1 MDNLL
6 LSLPTYVDARPIIM
20 QSLRRLV
27 ETSRQAVEQ
36 LAHSYRGF
44 NVGAAMLAESVDG
57 DHAEIFSRGNH
68 TPYAGAPWGCAE
80 KRTIEHIEEMGL
92 SRVLAISVAG
102 PPYSSPE
109 HGIDAP
115 TCQPCMR
122 CIGLLGESS
131 VVTSDTLLVTT
142 STGEDF
148 YEVSTVGSLLA
159 SHEIRL
165 AV

>member
-6 LSLPTYVDARPIIM
+6 LSLPMYVDARPIVV

-27 ETSRQAVEQ
+27 ETSRQAAEQ

-44 NVGAAMLAESVDG
+44 DVGAAMLAQSADG
-57 DHAEIFSRGNH
+57 SHSQIFSRGNH
-68 TPYAGAPWGCAE
+68 TPYAGAAWGCAE
-80 KRTIEHIEEMGL
+80 KRTIEHIEEEGL
-92 SRVLAISVAG
+92 SKVLAISVTG
-102 PPYSSPE
+102 PPYSNPD

-122 CIGLLGESS
+122 CIGLLGESP
-131 VVTSDTLLVTT
+131 VITDETLLVTA

-148 YEVSTVGSLLA
+148 FEVNTVGSLLA
-159 SHEIRL
+159 SHEIRM
-165 AV
+165 AI